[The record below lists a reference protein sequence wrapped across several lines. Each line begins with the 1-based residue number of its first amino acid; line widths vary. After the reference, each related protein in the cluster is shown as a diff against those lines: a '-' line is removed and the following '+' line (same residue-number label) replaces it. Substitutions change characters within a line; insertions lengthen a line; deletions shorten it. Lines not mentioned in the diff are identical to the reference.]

1 MLCSFN
7 YLLLSQPCKS
17 KMNHSEREVNA
28 NDFSVQ
34 ICCLLPDH
42 RDKQNYEISF
52 PRIIITILVDQ
63 IKCIKRILLQH
74 VFVRADKVFS

>member
-1 MLCSFN
+1 MLCSLN
-7 YLLLSQPCKS
+7 YLSLSEPCKR
-17 KMNHSEREVNA
+17 KMNRSEREVNA
-28 NDFSVQ
+28 NDISVQ
-34 ICCLLPDH
+34 ICCLLSDH

-52 PRIIITILVDQ
+52 PRIIVTILVDQ